1 MVEEDTDDRAT
12 APVGRTRAVR
22 ALGAYELIR
31 YSYHP
36 LPTFYTPGDQ
46 GTERLS
52 GRPKVTQLQVE
63 EPGFE
68 LKLHAGGAVC
78 LPAHLIAS
86 PHLPNA

>member
-1 MVEEDTDDRAT
+1 M

-52 GRPKVTQLQVE
+52 GRPKVTQLRVE